1 LVLGAFPDWIVHHI
15 AGPASASLLHPE
27 LYAHGVIS
35 GAARIPG
42 IAVPFSYFKPEELL
56 TVAGTVAA
64 GLGLAAVYVH
74 GREPAPIRLLRLAH
88 NGSVNDYAA
97 YAVVG
102 VLCALAALAA

>member
-1 LVLGAFPDWIVHHI
+1 M
-15 AGPASASLLHPE
+15 SLLHAGI
-27 LYAHGVIS
+27 YAHGVLS
-35 GAARIPG
+35 GAARIPA
-42 IAVPFSYFKPEELL
+42 ITVPFGYFKPEELL

-64 GLGLAAVYVH
+64 GLGLAAAYIR